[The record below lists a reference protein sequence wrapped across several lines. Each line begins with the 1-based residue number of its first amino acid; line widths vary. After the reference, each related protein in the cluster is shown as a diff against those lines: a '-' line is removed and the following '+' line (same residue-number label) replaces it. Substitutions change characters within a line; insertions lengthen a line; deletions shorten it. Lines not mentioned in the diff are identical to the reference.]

1 MTRILDWEPKLHMP
15 TQSPPLMLDAQ
26 TRARLWGRLTDAIE
40 AYATKLETGRVTP
53 PLDPVKL
60 RAALSRFD
68 FSAPVDAFEALD
80 FLVEGLWKYQTHTPH
95 PRYYGLFNPAPTT
108 MGIAGDALVA
118 AFNPQ
123 LAAWSHSPLA
133 IEIEQHLVRAFGARF
148 GYDPAQTDGTF
159 ASGGMEANHTAV
171 LTALVRQFPEF
182 PSRGLRALAAQ
193 PVLYVSA
200 EAHHSLLK
208 AARICGLGTDAVYE
222 IPVDGDLRMNPEVL
236 ASRIAQ
242 DRSQGFAPFMVAATA
257 GTTSAGAIDPLPAIA
272 EVAAQEKLWLH
283 VDAAWGGAAA
293 LVPELRPLLDGIERA
308 DSITFDAHKW
318 LSVPMGAGV
327 YLTRHTGILDRTFR
341 VGQTY
346 MPREAAGL
354 DVVDPFMHSIQ
365 WSRRA
370 IGLKVFLSLAVAGW
384 EGYATAIRHMVAM
397 GALLREQLEATGWQ
411 VVNKTPLPLC
421 CFIDLRHA
429 EGRFPAYLHAVAMK
443 VVSSGKAWISTT
455 RLAGSVPVLRAC
467 ITNYRTEA
475 NDIAALIA
483 ALEEA
488 RSQIR

>member
-1 MTRILDWEPKLHMP
+1 MAA
-15 TQSPPLMLDAQ
+15 PPLMLDAK
-26 TRARLWGRLTDAIE
+26 TRAQLWRKLVEAIE
-40 AYATKLETGRVTP
+40 AYATKLEIGRVTP
-53 PLDPVKL
+53 PLDPAKL
-60 RAALSRFD
+60 RDMLARFD
-68 FSAPVDAFEALD
+68 FSAPVDAHEALD
-80 FLVEGLWKYQTHTPH
+80 FIVERLWKFQTHTRH
-95 PRYYGLFNPAPTT
+95 PRYFGLFNPAPTT

-148 GYDPAQTDGTF
+148 GYDPAETDGTF

-171 LTALVRQFPEF
+171 LTALVQAFPEF
-182 PSRGLRALAAQ
+182 SSRGLRALAAQ

-208 AARICGLGTDAVYE
+208 ASRLCGLGTDAVRE
-222 IPVDGDLRMNPEVL
+222 IPVEARLRMNPEIL

-242 DRSQGFAPFMVAATA
+242 DRAQGFAPFMVAATA
-257 GTTSAGAIDPLPAIA
+257 GTTNAGAIDPLPTIA
-272 EVAAQEKLWLH
+272 NVAAREKLWLH

-327 YLTRHTGILDRTFR
+327 YLTRHTDVLDRTFAIA
-341 VGQTY
+341 QTY
-346 MPREAAGL
+346 MPREAAEL
-354 DVVDPFMHSIQ
+354 EVVNPFLHSVQ

-384 EGYATAIRHMVAM
+384 EGYATAIRQMVAM
-397 GALLREQLEATGWQ
+397 GARLREQLEAAGWQ
-411 VVNKTPLPLC
+411 VVNDTPLPLC
-421 CFIDLRHA
+421 CFIDQRHA
-429 EGRFPAYLHAVAMK
+429 QGRSAGYLHAVAMK

-467 ITNYRTEA
+467 ITNYRTGA
-475 NDIAALIA
+475 DDIAALIG
-483 ALEEA
+483 ALEKA
-488 RSQIR
+488 RRQLS

>member
-1 MTRILDWEPKLHMP
+1 
-15 TQSPPLMLDAQ
+15 MLDAE
-26 TRARLWGRLTDAIE
+26 TRAQLWRKLVDAIE

-53 PLDPVKL
+53 PLEPGKL
-60 RAALSRFD
+60 RALLARFD
-68 FSAPVDAFEALD
+68 FSAPVDALEALD
-80 FLVEGLWKYQTHTPH
+80 FLVEGLWKFQTHTPH

-148 GYDPAQTDGTF
+148 GYDPAETDGTF

-171 LTALVRQFPEF
+171 LTALVQAFPEF
-182 PSRGLRALAAQ
+182 SSRGVRALAAQ

-208 AARICGLGTDAVYE
+208 AARLCGLGTDAVHK
-222 IPVDGDLRMNPEVL
+222 IPVDDSLRMEPEML

-242 DRSQGFAPFMVAATA
+242 DRGQGLALFLVAATA
-257 GTTSAGAIDPLPAIA
+257 GTTNAGAIDPLPAVA
-272 EVAAQEKLWLH
+272 EVAAREKLWLH

-318 LSVPMGAGV
+318 LSVPMGAGI

-354 DVVDPFMHSIQ
+354 NVVDPFMHSIQ

-397 GALLREQLEATGWQ
+397 GALLREQLEASDWQ
-411 VVNKTPLPLC
+411 VVNQTPLPLC
-421 CFIDLRHA
+421 CFVDQRHA
-429 EGRFPAYLHAVAMK
+429 EGRSAAYLHALAMK
-443 VVSSGKAWISTT
+443 VVGSGKAWISTT

-467 ITNYRTEA
+467 ITNYRTKAE
-475 NDIAALIA
+475 DIAALIE
-483 ALEEA
+483 ALEQA
-488 RSQIR
+488 RNQLS

>member
-1 MTRILDWEPKLHMP
+1 
-15 TQSPPLMLDAQ
+15 MLDVE
-26 TRARLWGRLTDAIE
+26 TRARLWRQLVSAIE
-40 AYATKLETGRVTP
+40 TYATKLETSSVTP
-53 PLDPVKL
+53 PLDPGKL
-60 RAALSRFD
+60 RAMLSRFD
-68 FSAPVDAFEALD
+68 FSAPVEALEALD
-80 FLVEGLWKYQTHTPH
+80 FLVEGLWKFQTHTPH

-133 IEIEQHLVRAFGARF
+133 IELEQHLVRAFGARF

-171 LTALVRQFPEF
+171 LTALVQGFPEF
-182 PSRGLRALAAQ
+182 SCRGVRALTAQ

-208 AARICGLGTDAVYE
+208 AARLCGLGTDAVHE
-222 IPVDGDLRMNPEVL
+222 IPVEESLRMDAEAL
-236 ASRIAQ
+236 ASRITQ
-242 DRSQGFAPFMVAATA
+242 DRAQGFAPFLVAATA

-272 EVAAQEKLWLH
+272 EVAAREKLWLH

-318 LSVPMGAGV
+318 LSVPMGAGI
-327 YLTRHTGILDRTFR
+327 YITRHTDILDRTFR
-341 VGQTY
+341 IAVTY
-346 MPREAAGL
+346 MPREAAEL
-354 DVVDPFMHSIQ
+354 DVVDPCMHSIQ

-397 GALLREQLEATGWQ
+397 GALLREQLEASGWR

-421 CFIDLRHA
+421 CFVDQRHA
-429 EGRFPAYLHAVAMK
+429 QGHSADYLHAVAMK
-443 VVSSGKAWISTT
+443 VLGSGKAWISTT
-455 RLAGSVPVLRAC
+455 RLANSMPVLRAC
-467 ITNYRTEA
+467 ITNYRTSAE
-475 NDIAALIA
+475 DIAALIG

-488 RSQIR
+488 RRQLG

>member
-1 MTRILDWEPKLHMP
+1 
-15 TQSPPLMLDAQ
+15 MLDAE
-26 TRARLWGRLTDAIE
+26 TRAQLWRKLVDAIE

-53 PLDPVKL
+53 PLEPGKL
-60 RAALSRFD
+60 RALLARFD
-68 FSAPVDAFEALD
+68 FSAPVDALEALD
-80 FLVEGLWKYQTHTPH
+80 FLVEGLWKFQTHTPH

-148 GYDPAQTDGTF
+148 GYDSAETDGTF

-171 LTALVRQFPEF
+171 LTALMQAFPEF
-182 PSRGLRALAAQ
+182 SSRGVRALSAQ

-208 AARICGLGTDAVYE
+208 AARLCGLGTDAVHE
-222 IPVDGDLRMNPEVL
+222 IPVDDGLRMDPEAL
-236 ASRIAQ
+236 ASTIAR
-242 DRSQGFAPFMVAATA
+242 DRSQGLAPFMVVATA
-257 GTTSAGAIDPLPAIA
+257 GTTGAGAIDPLPAIA
-272 EVAAQEKLWLH
+272 EVAAREKLWLH

-308 DSITFDAHKW
+308 DSIIFDAHKW
-318 LSVPMGAGV
+318 LSVPMGAGI
-327 YLTRHTGILDRTFR
+327 YLTRHTDILDHTFR
-341 VGQTY
+341 TLVNY
-346 MPREAAGL
+346 MPREAAEL
-354 DVVDPFMHSIQ
+354 DVVDPCMHSMQ

-397 GALLREQLEATGWQ
+397 GALLREQLEASGWQ

-421 CFIDLRHA
+421 CFVDRRHA
-429 EGRFPAYLHAVAMK
+429 EGRTAEYLHALAMQ
-443 VVSSGKAWISTT
+443 VVRSGKAWISTT

-467 ITNYRTEA
+467 ITNYRTKAE
-475 NDIAALIA
+475 DIAALTA

-488 RSQIR
+488 RSRLR

>member
-1 MTRILDWEPKLHMP
+1 MGT
-15 TQSPPLMLDAQ
+15 PPLMLETK
-26 TRARLWGRLTDAIE
+26 TRAQLWPKLVSAIE
-40 AYATKLETGRVTP
+40 TYATKLETGRVTP
-53 PLDPVKL
+53 PLDPGQV
-60 RAALSRFD
+60 RAMLSRFD
-68 FSAPVDAFEALD
+68 FSAPVDALEALD
-80 FLVEGLWKYQTHTPH
+80 FLVDGLWKFQTHTPH

-171 LTALVRQFPEF
+171 LTALVHAFPEF
-182 PSRGLRALAAQ
+182 ACHGLRALAAQ

-208 AARICGLGTDAVYE
+208 AARLCGLGTDAVHE
-222 IPVDGDLRMNPEVL
+222 IPVEANLRMNPEAL

-242 DRSQGFAPFMVAATA
+242 DRAQGFAPFMVAATA
-257 GTTSAGAIDPLPAIA
+257 GTTNAGAIDPLAAIA
-272 EVAAQEKLWLH
+272 DVAAHEKLWLH

-318 LSVPMGAGV
+318 LSVPMGAGI
-327 YLTRHTGILDRTFR
+327 YLSRHTDILDRTFR
-341 VGQTY
+341 TAVTY
-346 MPREAAGL
+346 MPREAAEL
-354 DVVDPFMHSIQ
+354 DVVDPCMHSIQ

-384 EGYATAIRHMVAM
+384 EGYAAAIRHMVAM
-397 GALLREQLEATGWQ
+397 GALLREQLETSGWQ
-411 VVNKTPLPLC
+411 VVNETPLPLC
-421 CFIDLRHA
+421 CFVDAPHA
-429 EGRFPAYLHAVAMK
+429 EGRSAAYLHAVAMK
-443 VVSSGKAWISTT
+443 VVGSGKAWISTT
-455 RLAGSVPVLRAC
+455 RLANSVPVLRAC
-467 ITNYRTEA
+467 ITNYRTSA
-475 NDIAALIA
+475 DDIAALIG
-483 ALEEA
+483 ALEDA
-488 RSQIR
+488 RRQLR

>member
-1 MTRILDWEPKLHMP
+1 MP
-15 TQSPPLMLDAQ
+15 AQSPPLMLDPQ
-26 TRARLWGRLTDAIE
+26 TRAQLWRRLVEAIE
-40 AYATKLETGRVTP
+40 AYATKLGTGRVTP
-53 PLDPVKL
+53 QLDPVKL

-68 FSAPVDAFEALD
+68 FSTPVDALEALD
-80 FLVEGLWKYQTHTPH
+80 FLVDGLWKYQTHTPH

-148 GYDPAQTDGTF
+148 GYDPAHTDGIF

-171 LTALVRQFPEF
+171 LTALVRHFPDF
-182 PSRGLRALAAQ
+182 SSRGLRALAAQ

-208 AARICGLGTDAVYE
+208 AARICGLGTDAVHE
-222 IPVDGDLRMNPEVL
+222 IAVGRDLRMNSEIL

-242 DRSQGFAPFMVAATA
+242 DRSKGFAPFLVSATA

-272 EVAAQEKLWLH
+272 ELAAQEKLWLH

-318 LSVPMGAGV
+318 LSVPMGAGI
-327 YLTRHTGILDRTFR
+327 YITRHTDILDSTFSII
-341 VGQTY
+341 QAY
-346 MPREAAGL
+346 MPREAEAF
-354 DVVDPFMHSIQ
+354 DVVNPFLHSIQ

-397 GALLREQLEATGWQ
+397 GALLRAQLEASGWQ

-421 CFIDLRHA
+421 CFVDERHA
-429 EGRFPAYLHAVAMK
+429 EGRSQDYLHAVAMN
-443 VVSSGKAWISTT
+443 VVGSGKAWISTT
-455 RLAGSVPVLRAC
+455 RLAGSIPVLRAC
-467 ITNYRTEA
+467 ITNYRTKAE
-475 NDIAALIA
+475 DIAALIA

-488 RSQIR
+488 RRQLE

>member
-1 MTRILDWEPKLHMP
+1 
-15 TQSPPLMLDAQ
+15 MLDAG
-26 TRARLWGRLTDAIE
+26 TRAELWRKLVDAVE
-40 AYATKLETGRVTP
+40 AYATKIETSRVTP
-53 PLDPVKL
+53 PLDPAML
-60 RAALSRFD
+60 RASLARFD
-68 FSAPVDAFEALD
+68 FSAPVGAFDAFD
-80 FLVEGLWKYQTHTPH
+80 FLVEGLWKFQTHTPH

-148 GYDPAQTDGTF
+148 GYDPARTDGTF

-171 LTALVRQFPEF
+171 LTALVQKFPEF
-182 PSRGLRALAAQ
+182 ARRGLRALEAQ
-193 PVLYVSA
+193 PVLYAST

-208 AARICGLGTDAVYE
+208 AARMCGLGTDAVHE
-222 IPVDGDLRMNPEVL
+222 IPADGSLRMDAEAL
-236 ASRIAQ
+236 ASRIAR
-242 DRSQGFAPFMVAATA
+242 DRAQGFAPFLVVATA

-272 EVAAQEKLWLH
+272 EVAEREDLWLH

-293 LVPELRPLLDGIERA
+293 LVAELRPLLEGIERA

-327 YLTRHTGILDRTFR
+327 YITRHVDILKTSFSIA
-341 VGQTY
+341 QTY

-354 DVVDPFMHSIQ
+354 NVVDPYTHSMQ

-397 GALLREQLEATGWQ
+397 GALLREQLEASGWQ
-411 VVNKTPLPLC
+411 VVNKTPLPVC
-421 CFIDLRHA
+421 CFVDARHA
-429 EGRFPAYLHAVAMK
+429 GGRSEDYLHKIAMQ
-443 VVSSGKAWISTT
+443 VVGSGKAWISTT
-455 RLAGSVPVLRAC
+455 RLAGSTPVLRAC

-475 NDIAALIA
+475 GDIAALID

>member
-1 MTRILDWEPKLHMP
+1 MAA
-15 TQSPPLMLDAQ
+15 PPLMLDDE
-26 TRARLWGRLTDAIE
+26 TRTKLWRQLVNAIE
-40 AYATKLETGRVTP
+40 TYATKLETSRVTP
-53 PLDPVKL
+53 PLEPGKL
-60 RAALSRFD
+60 RALLARFD
-68 FSAPVDAFEALD
+68 FSAPMDALEALD
-80 FLVEGLWKYQTHTPH
+80 FLVEGLWKFQTHTPH

-133 IEIEQHLVRAFGARF
+133 IEIEQHLLRAFGGRF
-148 GYDPAQTDGTF
+148 GYDPAETDGTF
-159 ASGGMEANHTAV
+159 ASGGMEANHTSV
-171 LTALVRQFPEF
+171 LTALAQAFPQFPCG
-182 PSRGLRALAAQ
+182 GLRALAAQ

-208 AARICGLGTDAVYE
+208 TARLCSLGTDAVHE
-222 IPVDGDLRMNPEVL
+222 IPVDSGLRMDAEAL
-236 ASRIAQ
+236 ASRIAL
-242 DRSQGFAPFMVAATA
+242 DRGQGFAPFLVAATA
-257 GTTSAGAIDPLPAIA
+257 GTTNAGAIDPLPAVA
-272 EVAAQEKLWLH
+272 EVAAREKLWLH

-293 LVPELRPLLDGIERA
+293 LVPELRPLLEGIERA

-318 LSVPMGAGV
+318 LSVPMGAGI
-327 YLTRHTGILDRTFR
+327 YLTRHPGILDRTFR
-341 VGQTY
+341 TAVTY

-354 DVVDPFMHSIQ
+354 DVVDPCMHSIQ

-384 EGYATAIRHMVAM
+384 EGYAAAIRHMVAM
-397 GALLREQLEATGWQ
+397 GALLREQLEASGWQ

-421 CFIDLRHA
+421 CFVDQRRA
-429 EGRFPAYLHAVAMK
+429 DGRSAAYLHALAMK
-443 VVSSGKAWISTT
+443 VVGSGKAWISTT

-467 ITNYRTEA
+467 ITNYRTSA
-475 NDIAALIA
+475 DDIAALID

-488 RSQIR
+488 RKQLG

>member
-1 MTRILDWEPKLHMP
+1 
-15 TQSPPLMLDAQ
+15 
-26 TRARLWGRLTDAIE
+26 
-40 AYATKLETGRVTP
+40 
-53 PLDPVKL
+53 
-60 RAALSRFD
+60 
-68 FSAPVDAFEALD
+68 
-80 FLVEGLWKYQTHTPH
+80 
-95 PRYYGLFNPAPTT
+95 

-148 GYDPAQTDGTF
+148 GYDPARTDGTF

-171 LTALVRQFPEF
+171 LTALAQKFPEF
-182 PSRGLRALAAQ
+182 ARRGLRALEAQ
-193 PVLYVSA
+193 PVLYAST

-208 AARICGLGTDAVYE
+208 AARMCGLGTDAVHE
-222 IPVDGDLRMNPEVL
+222 IPADGNLRMDAEAL
-236 ASRIAQ
+236 ASRIAR
-242 DRSQGFAPFMVAATA
+242 DRTQGFAPFLVAATA

-272 EVAAQEKLWLH
+272 EVAKREELWLH

-293 LVPELRPLLDGIERA
+293 LVPELRPLLEGIERA

-327 YLTRHTGILDRTFR
+327 YITRHLDILKTTFSIA
-341 VGQTY
+341 QTY

-354 DVVDPFMHSIQ
+354 DVVDPYTHSMQ

-411 VVNKTPLPLC
+411 VVNKTPLPVC
-421 CFIDLRHA
+421 CFVDTRHA
-429 EGRFPAYLHAVAMK
+429 AGRSEDYLHKIAMQVVA
-443 VVSSGKAWISTT
+443 SGKAWISTT
-455 RLAGSVPVLRAC
+455 RLAGLDARA
-467 ITNYRTEA
+467 
-475 NDIAALIA
+475 
-483 ALEEA
+483 A
-488 RSQIR
+488 RLHHQLPD